1 MRFAYSFSVLRYV
14 HDPVSQEFVNIGVAV
29 YSADANYL
37 RAQCSTSYAR
47 ISEMFQ
53 KIDGPRFRQ
62 IVRFVQDQISRVGRD
77 RSTML
82 PFEPAISIENILASV
97 LPPDDS
103 AVQFSRAG
111 IGLSSDLDQTLGEL
125 FHRHVEYYASSG
137 ETHRRTDE
145 EVWRVFREPLDR
157 ANVTPYLAPKLIA
170 APSYQYEFARSWKN
184 EIWHVYEPVSFDLVE
199 PDSML
204 DKANRWV
211 GRATSL
217 MDSSDSFRIHLLIGG
232 PSDNSLR
239 GTFAKA
245 QNILNKMP
253 GKKEFIQETDA
264 DAFAEKLAES
274 VAQHGN
280 DE

>member
-29 YSADANYL
+29 YSADAKYL
-37 RAQCSTSYAR
+37 RAQCSLSYAR

-53 KIDGPRFRQ
+53 KIDGSKFRQ
-62 IVRFVQDQISRVGRD
+62 IARYVQDEVCRLGTE

-82 PFEPAISIENILASV
+82 PFEPASNIENILAGV

-111 IGLSSDLDQTLGEL
+111 VGLSSDLDETLGDL
-125 FHRHVEYYASSG
+125 FHRHVEYYASSS

-157 ANVTPYLAPKLIA
+157 AKVTPYLAPKLIV

-184 EIWHVYEPVSFDLVE
+184 EIWHVCEPISFDLVE
-199 PDSML
+199 PESML

-217 MDSSDSFRIHLLIGG
+217 MDSPDSFRIHLLIGG
-232 PSDNSLR
+232 PSDRSLR
-239 GTFAKA
+239 GTFVKA

-253 GKKEFIQETDA
+253 VKKEFIQESDA

-274 VAQHGN
+274 VARHEQG
-280 DE
+280 